1 MEKTIIEQNIS
12 DEKNLLEDK
21 SILAKKYA
29 KTHQILYVIE
39 TIIFFAVILI
49 LLFSGLSKKIESI
62 AYGYTSNNYFA
73 LLIFFCVIGIAES
86 LITFSLG
93 FYSDYILEHKYNLS
107 NQSLTGYFKEKIKG
121 FLVGLILGVPLM
133 FAFYYIL
140 QTYQNNWW
148 LLLGVFMF
156 LVSVILGRL
165 APTLIMPL
173 FYKFKPIENESL
185 KTKILELCK
194 KTGIHIKGI
203 FTFNMS
209 KNTKKANAA
218 FTGMGKSKRIILGDT
233 LIENFSED
241 EIETVFAHEMGHY
254 TKKHILKLMVVST
267 ILTFA
272 GLFITAQ
279 LYESSLSYFGFTNI
293 SEIAALPL
301 LFLYLSLYSLI
312 ISPISNIQS
321 RKYEWEADT
330 FALDTTKD
338 KISFISAMEKLAD
351 QNLADKTPNKVVEFL
366 FHSHPSIKK
375 RIEFAKNYK
384 ILESLH

>member
-1 MEKTIIEQNIS
+1 MEQNIDGQKIS
-12 DEKNLLEDK
+12 HEQK

-29 KTHQILYVIE
+29 KTHQILSVIE

-49 LLFSGLSKKIESI
+49 LLFTGLSKKIESI
-62 AYGYTSNNYFA
+62 AYSYTSNNYFA
-73 LLIFFCVIGIAES
+73 LLIFFGIIGIAES
-86 LITFSLG
+86 IITFPLG

-107 NQSLTGYFKEKIKG
+107 NQTLAGFFKEKLKG
-121 FLVGLILGVPLM
+121 FLVGIILGVPLM
-133 FAFYYIL
+133 FTFYYIL
-140 QTYQNNWW
+140 QTYGSNWW
-148 LLLGVFMF
+148 IVLGVFMVF
-156 LVSVILGRL
+156 VSVILGRL

-185 KTKILELCK
+185 KNRILELCK

-233 LIENFSED
+233 LIENFSEE
-241 EIETVFAHEMGHY
+241 EIEMVFAHEMGHY
-254 TKKHILKLMVVST
+254 TKKHILKMIVLST

-272 GLFITAQ
+272 GLFITAK
-279 LYESSLSYFGFTNI
+279 LYGSSLSYFGFTNI

-301 LFLYLSLYSLI
+301 LFLYLSLYGLI
-312 ISPISNIQS
+312 TSPISNIQS

-330 FALDTTKD
+330 FALEIIKD
-338 KISFISAMEKLAD
+338 KNSFISAMEKLAD
-351 QNLADKTPNKVVEFL
+351 QNLADKTPNKIVEFL
-366 FHSHPSIKK
+366 FHSHPSIEK
-375 RIEFAKNYK
+375 RIEFAKNFK
-384 ILESLH
+384 F

>member
-1 MEKTIIEQNIS
+1 MDQTSTGQNIS
-12 DEKNLLEDK
+12 DLQISTEDK
-21 SILAKKYA
+21 SVLAKKYA
-29 KTHQILYVIE
+29 KIHQILSVIE

-49 LLFSGLSKKIESI
+49 LLFTGLSKRIESI
-62 AYGYTSNNYFA
+62 AFGLTSNNYFA
-73 LLIFFCVIGIAES
+73 LLIFFGIIGFAEG
-86 LITFSLG
+86 LITFPLG

-107 NQSLTGYFKEKIKG
+107 NQTLTGYFKEKLKA
-121 FLVGLILGVPLM
+121 FLVGIILGIPLI

-140 QTYQNNWW
+140 QTYGNNWW
-148 LLLGVFMF
+148 IVLGVFMVF
-156 LVSVILGRL
+156 VSVILGRL

-173 FYKFKPIENESL
+173 FYNFKPIENESL
-185 KTKILELCK
+185 KNKILELCK

-233 LIENFSED
+233 LIETFSED
-241 EIETVFAHEMGHY
+241 EIEAVFAHEMGHY
-254 TKKHILKLMVVST
+254 TKKHILKMMVVST

-272 GLFITAQ
+272 GLFITAK

-301 LFLYLSLYSLI
+301 LFLYLSIYGLI
-312 ISPISNIQS
+312 TSPISNIQS

-330 FALDTTKD
+330 FALETTKD
-338 KISFISAMEKLAD
+338 RNSFISAMEKLAD
-351 QNLADKTPNKVVEFL
+351 QNLADKTPNKIVEFL
-366 FHSHPSIKK
+366 FHSHPSIEK
-375 RIEFAKNYK
+375 RIEFAKKYK
-384 ILESLH
+384 I